1 MAENKKS
8 PMKLGPAAAL
18 ALAQGTQAGVQIFQG
33 FQQRNNIKD
42 DLNEAKTLAD
52 NRMRS
57 YENFDFRIQN
67 PYEDL
72 TASTEAQA
80 LANQQQAQNQANIL
94 ARVSQGA
101 TGAGAASLATAIARQ
116 GVKQAQAAQALT
128 AKQEAA
134 NQRLAAGAQMKIDAT
149 VNAREQR
156 RQEVLT
162 SLALQDQAIQQ
173 QLLNDANKDIT
184 GGVGN
189 LLAAGIEYAGG
200 VEPRS
205 EEDLSLEQIRR
216 RGERGMRRD
225 DRQRRRNQRQITRIG
240 ERGMREDDRERRRR
254 DKMFEGD
261 EFQVTSLMGGVEG
274 GVGLSLIHI

>member
-18 ALAQGTQAGVQIFQG
+18 ALAQGIKAGVQIFQG
-33 FQQRNNIKD
+33 FQQRADARRALD
-42 DLNEAKTLAD
+42 DAETLAE

-72 TASTEAQA
+72 TASTEAQQ
-80 LANQQQAQNQANIL
+80 LANQQQAQQQANTL
-94 ARVSQGA
+94 ARLQQGA

-116 GVKQAQAAQALT
+116 GAKQAQAAQALT

-134 NQRLAAGAQMKIDAT
+134 NERLAAGAQLKIDAA
-149 VNAREQR
+149 VSAKEQR

-162 SLALQDQAIQQ
+162 SLALQDQAVQQ
-173 QLLNDANKDIT
+173 KLLNDANAAIT

-189 LLAAGIEYAGG
+189 LVAAGIEYAGG
-200 VEPRS
+200 VDPKDK
-205 EEDLSLEQIRR
+205 EELDDETVNVDTNPNNINDLNII
-216 RGERGMRRD
+216 ERKD
-225 DRQRRRNQRQITRIG
+225 QD
-240 ERGMREDDRERRRR
+240 EDDKKKE
-254 DKMFEGD
+254 FGD
-261 EFQVTSLMGGVEG
+261 DYFDPKFDPYNINELPPNSLGV
-274 GVGLSLIHI
+274 